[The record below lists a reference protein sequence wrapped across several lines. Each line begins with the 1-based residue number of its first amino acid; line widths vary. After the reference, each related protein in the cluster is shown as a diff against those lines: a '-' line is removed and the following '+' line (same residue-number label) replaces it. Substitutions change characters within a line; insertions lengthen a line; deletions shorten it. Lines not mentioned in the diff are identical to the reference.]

1 MLRNMEMLE
10 RSSMSGRNSTQP
22 SMRSVSDMKNH
33 VLIGALMFCFATVS
47 QSVAEVVDG
56 PNGPVEFIGLEQ
68 WTASELFKAIQETSP
83 ETKFHA
89 CAAVMISELDF
100 ADAAAMGF
108 IDSFEDGSWQGY
120 TVVVGIEDSSD
131 VRYRTAGNESL
142 DLPDAWRKVQA
153 IFENDFST
161 LATVAWLHLIAPND
175 EETARSVAEQLGAS
189 GEKFD
194 EMWTPVKTLVE
205 NPDESTDHQ
214 LALEVLETDASW
226 SARAVATIVLAHDH
240 DSDSSWHGLTDSL
253 IDAAPQVRNTAQKM
267 IDGLMQSEKS
277 KPVQWSE
284 VRETLVA
291 LFSGTYPWAFNE
303 ILETLVATK
312 VDPEFGR
319 ALLQEAPDLLLA
331 YAGAKHEKFGKPA
344 QDFLSAVSGE
354 NFGGDVEAWSEWLK
368 ETATEE
374 DDP

>member
-1 MLRNMEMLE
+1 
-10 RSSMSGRNSTQP
+10 
-22 SMRSVSDMKNH
+22 MKSRL
-33 VLIGALMFCFATVS
+33 LIGALVFCLATAS
-47 QSVAEVVDG
+47 QSFAEVLEG
-56 PNGPVEFIGLEQ
+56 PNGPVEFIGLKD
-68 WTASELFKAIQETSP
+68 WTASELFKAILETSP
-83 ETKFHA
+83 DTKFHA

-108 IDSFEDGSWQGY
+108 IDSFGDGSWQGY
-120 TVVVGIEDSSD
+120 TVVVGVEDSSD
-131 VRYRTAGNESL
+131 VRYRTAGNETL
-142 DLPDAWRKVQA
+142 ELPDAWRRVQT
-153 IFENDFST
+153 FVETDFST

-175 EETARSVAEQLGAS
+175 EETAQSVAEQLGAS

-214 LALEVLETDASW
+214 LALEVLEMDASW

-240 DSDSSWHGLTDSL
+240 DRDSSWHGLADSL

-303 ILETLVATK
+303 VLETLVATE

-319 ALLQEAPDLLLA
+319 ALVQEAPDLLLA
-331 YAGAKHEKFGKPA
+331 YAGAEHEEFGKPA

-354 NFGGDVEAWSEWLK
+354 DFGRDVEAWAEWIK
-368 ETATEE
+368 EQKSSQVN
-374 DDP
+374 P